1 MTARGWGSPDRERC
15 PRLLLVLAAAV
26 FAASCAAP
34 LLKLPSGPGT
44 PAPDGASALAQ
55 ATSAC
60 SRVTSLVAEGA
71 VSGSADGRRVRGTL
85 HLGVAAP
92 ASARLE
98 AIAPFGQPIFLFVA
112 RSGEATLLLTR
123 PDRVLRHDQP
133 GEVLEAVT
141 GIPLNPS
148 GLRTTLTGCA
158 ELATAGDARRLDD
171 RWRMVS
177 GGTARLYLQRDEA
190 TAPWRLL
197 AVVFRDPGRPE
208 WRVEYHDFV
217 DALPR
222 TLRFVSSERDRFDL
236 RIELSQ
242 VEIDTPL
249 GPEVFELKIP
259 ATAAP
264 LTLDELRQAGPLA
277 GRVLAGEGRG
287 ARDAP

>member
-1 MTARGWGSPDRERC
+1 VIARGSGSPDRERC
-15 PRLLLVLAAAV
+15 PRLLLVLAAGV
-26 FAASCAAP
+26 FTASCAAP

-44 PAPDGASALAQ
+44 PAPDGASALAE

-60 SRVTSLVAEGA
+60 GRVSSLVAEGA
-71 VSGSADGRRVRGTL
+71 VSGSADRRRVRGTL

-112 RSGEATLLLTR
+112 QSGEATLLLTR

-133 GEVLEAVT
+133 GEVLEAIT
-141 GIPLNPS
+141 GIPLDPA

-158 ELATAGDARRLDD
+158 EVPAAGDVRRLDD

-177 GGTARLYLQRDEA
+177 GDAARLYLQRDEA
-190 TAPWRLL
+190 TAPWRLV
-197 AVVFRDPGRPE
+197 AVVYRGPGRPE

-222 TLRFVSSERDRFDL
+222 TLRFVSSERERFDL

-242 VEIDTPL
+242 VEIDTLL

-259 ATAAP
+259 ASAAP

-277 GRVLAGEGRG
+277 GRMAAEERQG
-287 ARDAP
+287 AHDAP